1 MATSKAVKLSL
12 QANNHPA
19 MTFLNADNRAFS
31 CPVSSVV
38 YSSCDGKSRLFF
50 THNFIV

>member
-31 CPVSSVV
+31 CPDFSVGCLV
-38 YSSCDGKSRLFF
+38 CGGIGRLFF
-50 THNFIV
+50 THIFTV

>member
-12 QANNHPA
+12 QANNHAA

-31 CPVSSVV
+31 CPDFF
-38 YSSCDGKSRLFF
+38 YGCLICGGIGRLFF
-50 THNFIV
+50 THNFTV